1 MTEKSK
7 MLSGQ
12 LYDPSDP
19 VLNAER
25 HKARLICQQINS
37 MDEEVKE
44 ERNRLF
50 LDLLGKAENDLCIE
64 PPFYCDYGYNIKLGR
79 NVYMNFN
86 CCILD
91 VMAVKIGNNVF
102 MGPNVQIYTATHP
115 LEVEA
120 RNSMLEF
127 AKPVTIGN
135 DVWIGGGA
143 IICPGTTIGKGV
155 VIAAGSVVTK
165 NVADNVLVGGNPARE
180 IRKINN

>member
-1 MTEKSK
+1 

-12 LYDPSDP
+12 LYDPTDP
-19 VLNAER
+19 VLSAER
-25 HKARLICQQINS
+25 QKARIICRQINS
-37 MDEEVKE
+37 MNEEAKE
-44 ERNRLF
+44 ERNKL
-50 LDLLGKAENDLCIE
+50 LLGLLGEADIDLCIE

-79 NVYMNFN
+79 NVFMNFN

-91 VMAVKIGNNVF
+91 VMEVSIGNNVF

-127 AKPVTIGN
+127 AKPVTIGD

-143 IICPGTTIGKGV
+143 IICPGVTIGSGA
-155 VIAAGSVVTK
+155 VIGAGAVVTK
-165 NVADNVLVGGNPARE
+165 NVADNLLMGGNPARE
-180 IRKINN
+180 IRNINN